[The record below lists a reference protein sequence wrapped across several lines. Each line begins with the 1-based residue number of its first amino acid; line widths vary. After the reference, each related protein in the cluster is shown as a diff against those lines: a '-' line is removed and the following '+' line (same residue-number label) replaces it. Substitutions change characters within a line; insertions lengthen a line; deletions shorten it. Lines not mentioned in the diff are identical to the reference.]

1 MKSIFLFLFSKKGA
15 LVLLSLFILLGSF
28 FAGIEVRAANE
39 ENRTVV
45 GGPFSISGA
54 WGGALNVGPRSAEV
68 RTIDVRHEA
77 GTTEGSLVVLPGDA
91 LNFSYT
97 PSSPGAVLD
106 GGIFDRDTLSGGWS
120 ASLNTQSE
128 CSADPRAFSVGA
140 DQYSFVLCGAR
151 PSVTFSS
158 SNNSIVSCSGT
169 VCTAVAT
176 GSSRITANISG
187 VQVKLWGNKSGEA
200 NWVELVSDSLPSA
213 VLSWD
218 VTVVSPPTLTFSL
231 SGTNPIPNNTG
242 VTLSWNAQNVISS
255 NPCVASGDWSGTKSA
270 TGTYDTGNL
279 QARRDY
285 TLQCTGPSGDTVE
298 QTVTVLV
305 GSPTPGPTVTFSVGS
320 TVVPAGTASILSWD
334 SPNADV
340 CIAQGDW
347 VNPPGPGSRLTSGS
361 ESTGSIFSGMTRTF
375 VLICSNAGGAT
386 PKTLSVSALPPL
398 LPPLFQDFW
407 ASPNPIAYNGLTT
420 LSWDVRNAT
429 SCIASSDASVPFA
442 SWSGTVDPVGSRV
455 VSGITK
461 TPTTRFSLSCT
472 GAGGTTLESVDVS
485 VAPSGL
491 GPPTIT
497 LWADSDNIPYNSA
510 TTIHWITTQADSCE
524 TDNNGDAAW
533 WHLDETG
540 SIINADYVTINL
552 TTTKTYTLT
561 CRNMLYSRSQSITIQ
576 VGESSNPVTL
586 DFTADRY
593 VVPYDTGTTLRWQS
607 ANATVCTAGGPWP
620 GSLTGVWTNGEMFTG
635 QVDTGNLRT
644 DVTYTLSCQN
654 SFGPPENR
662 TITILIDSNT
672 IPASLPPLPPSIT
685 FQADSSSGRYS
696 TLAYNTG
703 TTLRWSVQDATSC
716 EASSNPNLSSWTGSR
731 DPVSGST
738 FTGNLQEETVF
749 YLNCTGPGGNS
760 TEWARIYIG
769 NPFLS
774 GPNLSFWADDF
785 VVPSGGSTQLRWT
798 SSGATGSCVA
808 LGDWS
813 GNKGLNN
820 VAGVSTGAITE
831 PKSYRLRC
839 SNAGGSITATVNVLV
854 GTENPNASLS
864 LWVDDMI
871 VPVGSSTKI
880 RWNAQNVRMNS
891 CLASASPVAPGVW
904 DGPVSFIGEQSTGP
918 IIANQ
923 TYILTCRDADGNI
936 LEARARVGAGA
947 SFGSGPEIYLTAD
960 AYSIPLGTAPALSL
974 KAFFATAC
982 RTVGPA
988 WLKNE
993 ILSSTHMT
1001 FDSSFVG
1008 AINVS
1013 TTYTVECTDASN
1025 PLSPTAVWGST
1036 NAPIKVV
1043 QLLLCPVS
1051 SQILMPGDTAQF
1063 KAWYTEDASVTC
1075 GTDESLRGI
1084 DVTTSADTIW
1094 QVVSGDSSLSLIS
1107 PGRFS
1112 GISYGLATVRASHR
1126 PAAGIEYI
1134 PSQEMSVS
1142 VARQI
1147 NCHRCNDAVHTC
1159 SPSVHYS
1166 MDDADSCSTF
1176 SEFSSLTSCRFA
1188 CFKSRWQEVAP

>member
-120 ASLNTQSE
+120 ASLNTRSE

-140 DQYSFVLCGAR
+140 DQYSFVLCGVR

-200 NWVELVSDSLPSA
+200 NWVELVSNSLPSS

-218 VTVVSPPTLTFSL
+218 VTVVSPPTLTFSMN
-231 SGTNPIPNNTG
+231 GTNPIPNDTS
-242 VTLSWNAQNVISS
+242 VTLSWNAQNVISN
-255 NPCVASGDWSGTKSA
+255 NPCFASGDWSEAKNA

-279 QARRDY
+279 QARRNY
-285 TLQCTGPSGDTVE
+285 TLRCTGPSGDTVE
-298 QTVTVLV
+298 VTVTVLV
-305 GSPTPGPTVTFSVGS
+305 GSPTPGPSVTFSVGS
-320 TVVPAGTASILSWD
+320 TLVPAGTATMLSWN
-334 SPNADV
+334 SPNADT

-361 ESTGSIFSGMTRTF
+361 ESTGSIFSGMTRIF
-375 VLICSNAGGAT
+375 VLICSNAGGST

-407 ASPNPIAYNGLTT
+407 ASPNPIAYNGSTT

-461 TPTTRFSLSCT
+461 TPMTRFSLSCT
-472 GAGGTTLESVDVS
+472 GAGGTTLKSEDVS
-485 VAPSGL
+485 IAPSGL
-491 GPPTIT
+491 QAPVITFWADSGKAAIPYNTATEVHWLVTGADSCSTRDGDSGWRNLSGMSGDYTTGALNAETLFTIDCQNMLFDRSSTIT
-497 LWADSDNIPYNSA
+497 VHVAESTSPVTLSLWADSYMVDYDGSTMVHWRSENA
-510 TTIHWITTQADSCE
+510 TTCFEENFDSSVLVWSGFS
-524 TDNNGDAAW
+524 DFSGDE
-533 WHLDETG
+533 LYTNIREP
-540 SIINADYVTINL
+540 
-552 TTTKTYTLT
+552 KTV
-561 CRNMLYSRSQSITIQ
+561 R
-576 VGESSNPVTL
+576 
-586 DFTADRY
+586 FT
-593 VVPYDTGTTLRWQS
+593 
-607 ANATVCTAGGPWP
+607 
-620 GSLTGVWTNGEMFTG
+620 
-635 QVDTGNLRT
+635 
-644 DVTYTLSCQN
+644 CQN
-654 SFGPPENR
+654 SSGPPENR

-672 IPASLPPLPPSIT
+672 IPASLPPPPPSIT

-696 TLAYNTG
+696 FLSYNTG
-703 TTLRWSVQDATSC
+703 TTLRWSVRDATSC
-716 EASSNPNLSSWTGSR
+716 EASSDPNLSSWAGSR

-738 FTGNLQEETVF
+738 FTGNLQEETAF

-774 GPNLSFWADDF
+774 GPSLSFWADDF
-785 VVPSGGSTQLRWT
+785 VVPPGGSTRLRWT
-798 SSGATGSCVA
+798 SSETIDHCVA
-808 LGDWS
+808 TGDWS
-813 GNKGLNN
+813 GDKDLNN
-820 VAGVSTGAITE
+820 AEGSPTGVITE
-831 PKSYRLRC
+831 SKTYRLIC
-839 SNAGGSITATVNVLV
+839 YNTGGSVTATVNVHV
-854 GTENPNASLS
+854 GNANPNASLS
-864 LWVDDMI
+864 LWADDM
-871 VPVGSSTKI
+871 VVSMGGSTKI

-891 CLASASPVAPGVW
+891 CLASASPVALGVW

-947 SFGSGPEIYLTAD
+947 SFGSGPEMYLTAD

-974 KAFFATAC
+974 QTFFATAC

-1036 NAPIKVV
+1036 NAPISVV
-1043 QLLLCPVS
+1043 QLLLCPIS

-1075 GTDESLRGI
+1075 GTDEGLRGI
-1084 DVTTSADTIW
+1084 DVTTSTDTIW

-1147 NCHRCNDAVHTC
+1147 NCHRCNDAVHAC